1 VLATVSDKKR
11 AVQNGTT
18 GIVSHFVAEVVT
30 AQDYYI
36 FGSQMVGRN
45 YTAPSSSY
53 RYGFGG
59 QERTPEVGGDGYTAE
74 YWQYDSRL
82 GRRLNVDPVIKSYE
96 SGYMAFAGNPI
107 WFTDADGRDTTR
119 YYDNEGNLLM
129 ILGNG
134 KAGYNR
140 AMVVRDDKV
149 KAIQEYAN
157 KYAAALNS
165 GKAITNST
173 TIDNQ
178 LKSYGDLYD
187 LNSFTKFY
195 EDNKGKYS
203 VVSMRGHLI
212 DDMTSITVNGK
223 PVSKT
228 FIKNLKGAEATAFVK
243 RVGGIFTVDVNST
256 ASDGDAFQ
264 NSRPYIS
271 DMANVT
277 HIHFHPFW
285 NMNIEYKGKSK
296 YGSFDRYEPAKGE
309 RDGSITGDIGQNST
323 DGRNRTLPR
332 TVIVSDQSIRLI
344 TGTLNETIYIKR

>member
-1 VLATVSDKKR
+1 ML
-11 AVQNGTT
+11 
-18 GIVSHFVAEVVT
+18 
-30 AQDYYI
+30 
-36 FGSQMVGRN
+36 MPGRK
-45 YTAPSSSY
+45 YSSGKY
-53 RYGFGG
+53 RYGFQS
-59 QERTPEVGGDGYTAE
+59 QEKDNEIAGEGNSYTAE
-74 YWQYDSRL
+74 FWQYDSRL
-82 GRRLNVDPVIKSYE
+82 GRRWNIDPAIKSYE

-107 WFTDADGRDTTR
+107 WFTDPDGKDTTR
-119 YYDNEGNLLM
+119 YYSNDGNLLM
-129 ILGNG
+129 TIGNG

-140 AMVVRDDKV
+140 AMVVKDDKL
-149 KAIQEYAN
+149 KAIQEYIKNNAGV
-157 KYAAALNS
+157 LNS
-165 GKAITNST
+165 GKPITNNVAV
-173 TIDNQ
+173 DNS

-243 RVGGIFTVDVNST
+243 KVGGIFTVDVNST

-264 NSRPYIS
+264 SSRPYSS

-277 HIHFHPFW
+277 HIHLHPFW
-285 NMNIEYKGKSK
+285 NMNMEYKGKNK
-296 YGSFDRYEPAKGE
+296 YGSFYGYEPAKGV